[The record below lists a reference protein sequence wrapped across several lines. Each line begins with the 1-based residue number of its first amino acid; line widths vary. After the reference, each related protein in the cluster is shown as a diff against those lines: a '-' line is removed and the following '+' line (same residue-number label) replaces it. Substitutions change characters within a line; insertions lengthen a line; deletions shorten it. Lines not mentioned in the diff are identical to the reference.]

1 MAHSSVSS
9 PRVLW
14 LSADQM
20 SAAAS
25 YLARQ
30 WGEYG
35 YHVEAI
41 ETPSIRV
48 SLFRVIASDGS
59 RFTIATDTWG
69 NCRDWES
76 SDGERERVL
85 EMHAKASVS

>member
-1 MAHSSVSS
+1 MNT
-9 PRVLW
+9 LY

-20 SAAAS
+20 SAAAG

-35 YHVEAI
+35 YTI
-41 ETPSIRV
+41 EGIESPSTRV
-48 SLFRVIASDGS
+48 SLFRIRHSDGS
-59 RFTIATDTWG
+59 RFTIATDRWG

-76 SDGERERVL
+76 TEGERARVL